1 MHELTL
7 REFINTCYFVL
18 VRGVRDSPEEGGDTA
33 EDQIQ
38 RFEEQIGLR
47 HNPEDDALAKLREWQ
62 ISQGI
67 DPDKPKVNVDAEK
80 PWWEDDVE
88 L

>member
-1 MHELTL
+1 MHELTT

-18 VRGVRDSPEEGGDTA
+18 VRNVRDSQEEGGDTA
-33 EDQIQ
+33 EEQIQ

-47 HNPEDDALAKLREWQ
+47 HNPEDDALAQLREWQ

-67 DPDKPKVNVDAEK
+67 DPDKAKTDVDAEK